1 MAESDAPRSKE
12 KTDSD
17 DVLKDTRARW
27 DRSYDREKHN
37 ITAAYEDL
45 TFLCGDDY
53 AQWPAEERKRREND
67 GRPVLQENRL
77 PTFVH
82 QVTGDIRQLKP
93 AIKFVPVDNE
103 ADEKRAE
110 IIGSLTRY
118 IENRS
123 EASAIYFRAA
133 DSQVACGIGHWR
145 VLTEYADDTTFNQE
159 IRIAPIED
167 GVAVLWDADSVL
179 PSREDAMYCF
189 VPVDMTRASFEAKY
203 PGKTPNEIGDIGW
216 NNANEWV
223 SDDFVRVA
231 EYWLKVPTKRK
242 LALHPDG
249 QISEITDAD
258 QSEIAM
264 HLAHG
269 ARVETRDSHKVVRYL
284 VTATDI
290 LEGPSDWAG
299 RHIPIV
305 PLIGEEYRIGRKLIR
320 NGIVRNAKDPQ
331 RMLNYYYSAHT
342 ETVALQPKAPFM
354 VTEVNVAKYQD
365 LWEDANRRNLP
376 YLVYEP
382 DSKNGGSMPS
392 RIQPPVSS
400 QGVLEGLQLA
410 GDGIKA
416 VTGIYDA
423 SLGARGNETS
433 GKAIMARQRE
443 GDVGTFLYIDNFARA
458 IRRTGQIIVDL
469 IPHVYDTERT
479 IRIMG
484 EDGRI
489 DVIEINKAEGLGD
502 SGQYVN
508 DVTVGSYDVVAQM
521 GPSYTTKREEA
532 KDGMIAFVQAV
543 PKAGELILDLLA
555 KAQDWPMA
563 DDIAKRLRAT
573 LPPQML
579 KSEELE
585 KQGATPEQIQQFMD
599 QQQQNQ
605 PPPPEMMKLQAEMQI
620 KQAQMQ
626 FEQEK
631 AATDAQIEA
640 AKMQEQA
647 RQADAK
653 LQAEIMLER
662 EKIASDERIAFAKMN
677 MDAEARERD
686 AHMRAASAAAQH
698 LSDFR
703 QQPENTAS

>member
-1 MAESDAPRSKE
+1 M
-12 KTDSD
+12 
-17 DVLKDTRARW
+17 RARW

-110 IIGSLTRY
+110 IIGGLTRY

-123 EASAIYFRAA
+123 EAGAIYFRAA

-216 NNANEWV
+216 NNASEWV
-223 SDDFVRVA
+223 ADDFVRVA
-231 EYWLKVPTKRK
+231 EYWTKVPTKRK

-410 GDGIKA
+410 GDGLKA

-423 SLGARGNETS
+423 SLGARSNETS

-508 DVTVGSYDVVAQM
+508 DITVGSYDVVAQM

-605 PPPPEMMKLQAEMQI
+605 PPPPELMKLQAEMQI
-620 KQAQMQ
+620 RQAQMQ

-640 AKMQEQA
+640 AKLQEDA

-662 EKIASDERIAFAKMN
+662 EKIDSEERIAFAKMN

-703 QQPENTAS
+703 HQPENTAS